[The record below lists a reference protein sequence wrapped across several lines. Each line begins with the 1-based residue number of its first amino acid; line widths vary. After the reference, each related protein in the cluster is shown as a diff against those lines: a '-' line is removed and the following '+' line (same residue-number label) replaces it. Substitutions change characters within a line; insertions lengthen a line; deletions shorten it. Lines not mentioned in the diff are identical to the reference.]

1 MPPLTAGVRRAYH
14 ALMAMICHC
23 KAVRDR
29 AIVKAVQRGATSMRA
44 VQESCGANTM
54 CGGCEPAVAE
64 IIEQV
69 TAAADGKHR
78 KVGPAFGLS
87 A

>member
-1 MPPLTAGVRRAYH
+1 
-14 ALMAMICHC
+14 MAMICHC
-23 KAVRDR
+23 RAVRDR
-29 AIVKAVQRGATSMRA
+29 AIVKAVQRGATSMRE
-44 VQESCGANTM
+44 VQDVCGANTM

-69 TAAADGKHR
+69 MASADAKR
-78 KVGPAFGLS
+78 VSVRSSFGFS